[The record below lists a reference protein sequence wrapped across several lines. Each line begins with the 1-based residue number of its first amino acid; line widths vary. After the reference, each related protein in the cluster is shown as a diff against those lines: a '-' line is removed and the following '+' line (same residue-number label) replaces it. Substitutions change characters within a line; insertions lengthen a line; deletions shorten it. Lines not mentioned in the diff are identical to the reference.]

1 MIRRSFLALPFL
13 AAAASRP
20 IAVIAHR
27 AAHARHRENTI
38 PAITAAMEMGVDYV
52 ELDVR
57 TTEDGA
63 LVLHHNAALESK
75 GVVRDLTLAE
85 IRGHDARVPLFD
97 EALAA
102 LRGKCGLYLDWKA
115 ASAAALVEALHR
127 HDMVARTVVYGS
139 FAGLSELR
147 RMEPKLRVMPEAVS
161 VEALKRSLSELQ
173 PRVVAFDRNDFKDDI
188 IQVARDAKVDIF
200 VDRLGADDNPAAW
213 RDAIARG
220 ATGIQTD
227 KPAELLAFR

>member
-1 MIRRSFLALPFL
+1 MLRRSILALPLL
-13 AAAASRP
+13 AAPR
-20 IAVIAHR
+20 IVVIAHR
-27 AAHARHRENTI
+27 GAHERHRENTI
-38 PAITAAMEMGVDYV
+38 PAIRAAIDMGVDYV

-57 TTEDGA
+57 TTRDGA
-63 LVLHHNAALESK
+63 LVLHHDAVIKDK
-75 GVVRDLTLAE
+75 GAVRDMTMAE
-85 IRGHDARVPLFD
+85 AGLPLFA
-97 EALAA
+97 EALAV

-115 ASAAALVEALHR
+115 ASATALVEALHY

-139 FAGLSELR
+139 FAGLAELR
-147 RMEPKLRVMPEAVS
+147 RIEPKLRVMPEAVS
-161 VEALKRSLSELQ
+161 AEALKRSLSELQ
-173 PRVVAFDRNDFKDDI
+173 PRVVAFDRNDFKDEI

-227 KPAELLAFR
+227 KPTELVAFR